1 MMECIP
7 TTVTNAF
14 VSTLKTEQTL
24 NLQIT
29 EAIRVFQQF
38 FEKKPVGFF
47 YTARRVYS
55 SSRYAPKIS

>member
-14 VSTLKTEQTL
+14 VSILKTEQTL

-38 FEKKPVGFF
+38 LKKPVGF

-55 SSRYAPKIS
+55 SSRYAPEIS